1 MHRLCVIAGRKV
13 LIDKHGQIID
23 IARRMS
29 FLRDFRAGLKE
40 SKSFSPYDSGPVANN
55 LPDQADI
62 VIVGGGIMGSSIA
75 YFLKRR
81 TPQRVV
87 VVERDPAYTRA
98 STVLSVGGVRQQ
110 YSLLEN
116 IQMGMFG
123 SEFLQNVKEYLTVD
137 YADPPDVQFHRH
149 GYLFLASEKG
159 ADTLLENVK
168 VQRENGVDTQ
178 VLSAVQL
185 KDKFPWLN
193 TDDLEIGGYGVNT
206 EGWFDPWSLL
216 DAFKRKAMSLGVE
229 YVHGEVTGASVK
241 EEKLSTDTADSANSS
256 KIKYLEISL
265 PNSPEV
271 VPLVCGTVINAA
283 GPHAGDFARLL
294 KIGFGEGD
302 MAAPLPVEPRKRFV
316 YAFHSPN
323 GPGIECPLVID
334 PTGTYF
340 RREGLGGVY
349 ISGLSPSEEEEPSA
363 NDLQVDYQWF
373 DDKIWPR
380 LAHRVPSFEN
390 LKVRNAWAGF
400 YDYNTLDQNAIIG
413 QHPVITNLYFINGFS
428 GHGIQQ
434 GPAAGRALSE
444 LILDGKFTSID
455 LSRFSFQR
463 VVDNQ
468 PHFERNIV

>member
-1 MHRLCVIAGRKV
+1 MHRICVMAGRTV
-13 LIDKHGQIID
+13 DKHRQIIGL
-23 IARRMS
+23 ARHMS

-40 SKSFSPYDSGPVANN
+40 NKSFSPYDSGPVANN
-55 LPDQADI
+55 VPDQADI

-98 STVLSVGGVRQQ
+98 STVLAFGGIRQQ
-110 YSLLEN
+110 FSLPEN

-137 YADPPDVQFHRH
+137 YADPPDVQFHRQ
-149 GYLFLASEKG
+149 GYLFLASKKG
-159 ADTLLENVK
+159 ANTLLENVK
-168 VQRENGVDTQ
+168 VQREYGVDTQ
-178 VLSAVQL
+178 VLSAAQL

-193 TDDLEIGGYGVNT
+193 TDDIEIGGYGVNN

-241 EEKLSTDTADSANSS
+241 EEKLLTDTADSANSS

-283 GPHAGDFARLL
+283 GPQAADFARLL
-294 KIGFGEGD
+294 KIGLGEGD
-302 MAAPLPVEPRKRFV
+302 MAAPLPVEPRKRFIFV
-316 YAFHSPN
+316 FHSPN
-323 GPGIECPLVID
+323 GPGVECPLVID
-334 PTGTYF
+334 PTGVHF

-349 ISGLSPSEEEEPSA
+349 VTGLSPTKEEEPST

-373 DDKIWPR
+373 DDKMWPT
-380 LAHRVPSFEN
+380 LAHRVPTFEN

-400 YDYNTLDQNAIIG
+400 YEHNTLDQNAIIG

-428 GHGIQQ
+428 GHGIMQ
-434 GPAAGRALSE
+434 GPAAGRAVSE

-468 PHFERNIV
+468 PLFEQNIV